1 MALKQL
7 RIPTLTQ
14 AQPIVETDRKPTTSF
29 LRTLNDIL
37 KSLGDAVLQ
46 IQQLPLIQEAL
57 ANLDAATQAAQAAAD
72 AANAAAG
79 DSSAAAAAAAAQA
92 AANAREASL
101 QASYIDPASVL
112 TADTINITI
121 APHTRIYPSAN
132 GGTAT
137 SVSVAGGTVTA
148 TGEGDTD
155 YVSYS
160 DRDREGGTVT
170 YVVSTTA
177 PAQTGATHVVGAVM
191 IPATGTVEGGEGPQ
205 RPGFVRPRQPEL
217 AIE

>member
-1 MALKQL
+1 M
-7 RIPTLTQ
+7 
-14 AQPIVETDRKPTTSF
+14 ETDRKPTTYF

-37 KSLGDAVLQ
+37 KSLGDAVVQ

-101 QASYIDPASVL
+101 QASYIDPTSVL
-112 TADTINITI
+112 SASPTTITI
-121 APHTRIYPSAN
+121 APHTRIYPSAT
-132 GGTAT
+132 GGPST

-155 YVSYS
+155 YVTYN
-160 DRDREGGTVT
+160 DEPRLGGNVT
-170 YVVSTTA
+170 YAVTTT
-177 PAQTGATHVVGAVM
+177 PPSQTNSTHVVGAVV
-191 IPATGTVEGGEGPQ
+191 IPTTGTVEGGEGPQ
-205 RPGFVRPRQPEL
+205 RPGFVRPRDEQLPL
-217 AIE
+217 V

>member
-1 MALKQL
+1 MALKPL

-57 ANLDAATQAAQAAAD
+57 ANLDAATQAAQAAAE
-72 AANAAAG
+72 AATAAAG
-79 DSSAAAAAAAAQA
+79 DSAAQA

-101 QASYIDPASVL
+101 QASYIDPTSVL

-160 DRDREGGTVT
+160 DPDREGGTVT

-217 AIE
+217 ALE